1 MAEREKERKIL
12 VSHKMPLLFSFF
24 QERVHQLFI
33 FYTLSYI
40 CLFIYFYIITGIN
53 CTKEKTKMNRRKRVK
68 KNTEQY
74 SLHH

>member
-53 CTKEKTKMNRRKRVK
+53 CTKELKKKSKK